1 MTRLLVVHRGA
12 PLDLLPEAEREKVYK
27 WSSAAEQLARR
38 GLAEEEEGQQPH
50 ESELLRMH
58 MLHRGGPS
66 GCADDAAPT
75 DPRLRKLTSALPWLL
90 VSGL

>member
-1 MTRLLVVHRGA
+1 MHPRLPLLGGLWAFLTRLLVVHRGA

-50 ESELLRMH
+50 ESDLLR
-58 MLHRGGPS
+58 LHAAPGGPS
-66 GCADDAAPT
+66 G
-75 DPRLRKLTSALPWLL
+75 
-90 VSGL
+90 